1 MDVADMIQ
9 VMPFKGVREAS
20 HKKAQ
25 SLSNKYIHLLW
36 MAHK

>member
-9 VMPFKGVREAS
+9 VMPFKGVCGAS

-25 SLSNKYIHLLW
+25 RVSNKYIYLLW